1 MVIWEFIMTAFHGRQ
16 ASPVDEGTEQTRTAK
31 SGRGPSAARVA
42 RFAVLGG
49 MVGALGA
56 ASCCIAPL
64 VLFSLGIGG
73 AWIGNLAALAPYQP
87 YFVAP
92 TLVLLCIGFVIVY
105 RKPKAIEGAICAQTT
120 LGRVTK
126 PALWAATALISA
138 ALAFP
143 YVAPRLLGV

>member
-1 MVIWEFIMTAFHGRQ
+1 M
-16 ASPVDEGTEQTRTAK
+16 
-31 SGRGPSAARVA
+31 RVA
-42 RFAVLGG
+42 RFAALGG
-49 MVGALGA
+49 MLGALGA

-64 VLFSLGIGG
+64 ALFSLGISG

-87 YFVAP
+87 YFVVP
-92 TLVLLCIGFVIVY
+92 TLAFLALGYYIAY
-105 RKPKAIEGAICAQTT
+105 RKPKPVEGEICVHPG

>member
-1 MVIWEFIMTAFHGRQ
+1 MTVSQ
-16 ASPVDEGTEQTRTAK
+16 SEQPTDRPRALQ
-31 SGRGPSAARVA
+31 RGPGPRATRVA
-42 RFAVLGG
+42 RFAALGG
-49 MVGALGA
+49 LLGALGA

-64 VLFSLGIGG
+64 VLFSLGITG

-92 TLVLLCIGFVIVY
+92 TLALLALGYVMVY
-105 RKPKAIEGAICAQTT
+105 RKPKPVEGAVCAHPA

-126 PALWAATALISA
+126 PTLWAATVLILA

-143 YVAPRLLGV
+143 YVAPGLLGV

>member
-1 MVIWEFIMTAFHGRQ
+1 MAVSHADQSRAA
-16 ASPVDEGTEQTRTAK
+16 AS
-31 SGRGPSAARVA
+31 GPEPNSTRVA
-42 RFAVLGG
+42 RIAVLGG

-64 VLFSLGIGG
+64 VLFSLGITG

-87 YFVAP
+87 FFVVP
-92 TLVLLCIGFVIVY
+92 TLALLALGYVMVY
-105 RKPKAIEGAICAQTT
+105 RKPKAVKGASCAYPV

-143 YVAPRLLGV
+143 YVAPRILGV

>member
-1 MVIWEFIMTAFHGRQ
+1 MTASRAG
-16 ASPVDEGTEQTRTAK
+16 QTSHAEHRADRPRT
-31 SGRGPSAARVA
+31 ARVA
-42 RFAVLGG
+42 RIAALGG
-49 MVGALGA
+49 LLGALGA

-64 VLFSLGIGG
+64 LLFSLGISG
-73 AWIGNLAALAPYQP
+73 AWIGNLATMAPYQP

-92 TLVLLCIGFVIVY
+92 SLAFLGLGFFIVY
-105 RKPKAIEGAICAQTT
+105 RKPKAVEGALCAQPA

>member
-1 MVIWEFIMTAFHGRQ
+1 MTAFHAESKEHHPGI
-16 ASPVDEGTEQTRTAK
+16 AE
-31 SGRGPSAARVA
+31 SGRGPGSARVA
-42 RFAVLGG
+42 RIAVLGG

-64 VLFSLGIGG
+64 VLFSLGVTG
-73 AWIGNLAALAPYQP
+73 AWIGNLSALAPYQA

-92 TLVLLCIGFVIVY
+92 TLALLALGYVMIY
-105 RKPKAIEGAICAQTT
+105 RKPKAVNGAICANPA

-143 YVAPRLLGV
+143 YVAPRILGV

>member
-1 MVIWEFIMTAFHGRQ
+1 MTVSHANQTADQSRSV
-16 ASPVDEGTEQTRTAK
+16 ASGHEPG
-31 SGRGPSAARVA
+31 SARLARMA
-42 RFAVLGG
+42 ALGG

-56 ASCCIAPL
+56 AACCITPL
-64 VLFSLGIGG
+64 VLFSLGVTG
-73 AWIGNLAALAPYQP
+73 AWIGNLAALAPYQA

-92 TLVLLCIGFVIVY
+92 TLALLALGYVMIY
-105 RKPKAIEGAICAQTT
+105 RKPKAVNGAICANPA

-143 YVAPRLLGV
+143 YVAPRILGV

>member
-1 MVIWEFIMTAFHGRQ
+1 M
-16 ASPVDEGTEQTRTAK
+16 
-31 SGRGPSAARVA
+31 A

-49 MVGALGA
+49 MLGALGA

-64 VLFSLGIGG
+64 VLFSLGISG

-92 TLVLLCIGFVIVY
+92 TLALLALGYTMVY
-105 RKPKAIEGAICAQTT
+105 RKPKAVEGAICAQPN

>member
-1 MVIWEFIMTAFHGRQ
+1 MTASLSEHGAGQPRSA
-16 ASPVDEGTEQTRTAK
+16 ASERRPR
-31 SGRGPSAARVA
+31 SARVA
-42 RFAVLGG
+42 RLAALGG
-49 MVGALGA
+49 MLGALGA

-64 VLFSLGIGG
+64 VLFSLGITG
-73 AWIGNLAALAPYQP
+73 AWIGNLASLAPYQP
-87 YFVAP
+87 YFIVP
-92 TLVLLCIGFVIVY
+92 TLALLTLGFVIVY
-105 RKPKAIEGAICAQTT
+105 ARPKAVDGAVCAHPA

>member
-1 MVIWEFIMTAFHGRQ
+1 MAVSQ
-16 ASPVDEGTEQTRTAK
+16 SEQEADRSGALARGYEPRAK
-31 SGRGPSAARVA
+31 RVA
-42 RFAVLGG
+42 RFAALGG
-49 MVGALGA
+49 MIGALGA

-64 VLFSLGIGG
+64 VLFSLGITG

-92 TLVLLCIGFVIVY
+92 TLALLGLGFIFVY
-105 RKPKAIEGAICAQTT
+105 RKPKAVDGATCARPS

>member
-1 MVIWEFIMTAFHGRQ
+1 MTAFHGQQ
-16 ASPVDEGTEQTRTAK
+16 ASPVDVGTEQTRTAK
-31 SGRGPSAARVA
+31 SGRGSARMA

-49 MVGALGA
+49 MLGALGA

-64 VLFSLGIGG
+64 VLFSLGISG

-92 TLVLLCIGFVIVY
+92 TLALLALGYTIVY
-105 RKPKAIEGAICAQTT
+105 RKPKAIEGAICAQPS

>member
-1 MVIWEFIMTAFHGRQ
+1 MTVFHAESKEHHPGIAEF
-16 ASPVDEGTEQTRTAK
+16 
-31 SGRGPSAARVA
+31 GRGPGSARVA
-42 RFAVLGG
+42 RIAVLGG

-64 VLFSLGIGG
+64 VLFSLGITG

-92 TLVLLCIGFVIVY
+92 ALVFLSFGFVIAY
-105 RKPKAIEGAICAQTT
+105 AKPKPVEGAVCAHPA

-126 PALWAATALISA
+126 PTLWAATVLILA

-143 YVAPRLLGV
+143 YVAPGLLGV